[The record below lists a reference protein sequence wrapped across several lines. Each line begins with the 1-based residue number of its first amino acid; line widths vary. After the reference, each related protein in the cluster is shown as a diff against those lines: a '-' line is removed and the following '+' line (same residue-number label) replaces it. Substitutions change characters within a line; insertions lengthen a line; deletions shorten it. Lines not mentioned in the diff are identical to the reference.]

1 MIIGHVTSG
10 LPILQKIVST
20 AKADP
25 ALDAPATRRPN
36 PPATVQSITITSK

>member
-10 LPILQKIVST
+10 LPILQKIVAT

-25 ALDAPATRRPN
+25 SSSTGDQTPAPPVTIES
-36 PPATVQSITITSK
+36 VTITSK